1 MEKTLNEIFG
11 VTGKKGGKLSF
22 KERKMG
28 RFPRCI
34 GMERPSRRALWAWP
48 CLLENFGSTPFASFP
63 KSFLKRS

>member
-34 GMERPSRRALWAWP
+34 GMERPSRRPLWAWP
-48 CLLENFGSTPFASFP
+48 CILSKKFFEKALTLFQ
-63 KSFLKRS
+63 